1 MKATKKHMSKSSK
14 HENIAAYLF
23 IAPFM
28 LGIFV
33 FYVYAFIKNFYYSF
47 TNKTSF
53 GKESII
59 GFANYIKLFQSEK
72 FYSSLAN
79 VI

>member
-1 MKATKKHMSKSSK
+1 MSKSSK

-59 GFANYIKLFQSEK
+59 GFANYFSQKNFTVRWHIQRSMFLSVFLQ
-72 FYSSLAN
+72 
-79 VI
+79 